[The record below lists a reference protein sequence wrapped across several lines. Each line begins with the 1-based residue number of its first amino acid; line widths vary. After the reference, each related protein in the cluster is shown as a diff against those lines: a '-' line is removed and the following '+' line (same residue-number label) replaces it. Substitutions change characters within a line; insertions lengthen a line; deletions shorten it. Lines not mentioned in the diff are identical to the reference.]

1 MQVDE
6 RLVFSPNSPAPCV
19 TRQVLSLH
27 RDAFHSLLGRLDTLR
42 HMWRFEA
49 LRRVPL
55 LQGLPD
61 KARAEL
67 AAALS
72 QLTVPRGAAVVTQ
85 ASRPLGLASR
95 VPG

>member
-1 MQVDE
+1 
-6 RLVFSPNSPAPCV
+6 
-19 TRQVLSLH
+19 
-27 RDAFHSLLGRLDTLR
+27 
-42 HMWRFEA
+42 MWRFEA

-55 LQGLPD
+55 LRGLPD

-85 ASRPLGLASR
+85 AGLLRGSA
-95 VPG
+95 VGV

>member
-1 MQVDE
+1 MSRHCHE
-6 RLVFSPNSPAPCV
+6 STPPSPPKPPIN
-19 TRQVLSLH
+19 QLKVLSLH
-27 RDAFHSLLGRLDTLR
+27 RDDFHKLLGRLDTLR

-55 LQGLPD
+55 LRGLPD

-85 ASRPLGLASR
+85 AGLLRGSA
-95 VPG
+95 VGV